1 MKTNLNRL
9 IIGII
14 NLNIIFYLLVNKIK
28 LIVENNQFLLIN
40 KIL

>member
-28 LIVENNQFLLIN
+28 LIVENNKFFN
-40 KIL
+40 

>member
-9 IIGII
+9 IIG
-14 NLNIIFYLLVNKIK
+14 NFYLKIIFYLLVNKIK